1 MSGTPIG
8 AAGATE
14 APVDADTAGCDGET
28 DADAVPV
35 MPAVDGVAAGMAA
48 TGATPEA
55 EAGTGA
61 VEPRAVPTNGDAAAA
76 EAVGAAANG

>member
-28 DADAVPV
+28 DAVPV
-35 MPAVDGVAAGMAA
+35 MPAVDGVAAGMAV